1 MKEIKLLRNM
11 IFPIFF
17 NKSWNKNLLTFS
29 LFHFFLLKTMSIPR
43 KFEGK
48 CEKNKIGRKSKRKG
62 KMKKNKN

>member
-1 MKEIKLLRNM
+1 
-11 IFPIFF
+11 
-17 NKSWNKNLLTFS
+17 
-29 LFHFFLLKTMSIPR
+29 MSIPR